1 MAKRK
6 LTGPARPGIDR
17 AMRSLVDALPQFVWI
32 ARPDGSISYNNQR
45 LIDYLARKVEQM
57 EGAGWLEAVHP
68 DDRERV
74 WKAWQTAQIEQTY
87 EIEHRLR
94 HGSGAYRWMLVRGE
108 PQRDSQGAI
117 LYWVGTC
124 TDIEKQK
131 QVEQQLAESKQNLW
145 VLTEMVPQLVWTA
158 RADGQ
163 TDYCNQ
169 RFCDYTGATA
179 EQLLGYGWRQFVHPD
194 DIAHMTVIRDQA
206 FGTGSPYE
214 VEYRLRENKTGRYR
228 WFLVRAM
235 PIRDEAGQL
244 IKWFGTCTDIE
255 DQKHI
260 EDELRQ
266 SQERV
271 NALMNS
277 NVIGISVIEAGR
289 MVDANET
296 FLRMTGYTRE
306 DLQAGRLNVMQ
317 MTAPEY
323 RERTRQAHQE
333 LHARCSLTPY
343 EKEYICQDGS
353 RLPVLVGG
361 TLLRRPS
368 QAIGFVL
375 DNSARKELEQR
386 KDAFISMA
394 SHELRNPLTALKLQ
408 ATLLRRQMDRQGIQA
423 SLPALTSMEH
433 QIDIIT
439 RLVDDLLDVSKM
451 QAGKLE
457 YVWETID
464 LDALLGEI
472 VETMRQTRPDRRIL
486 LSGAIGATL
495 SGDRDRLGQVFT
507 NLLSNA
513 IKYSPAAEPIEVE
526 LSASPE
532 WATVRVRDHGLGIPR
547 EQRER
552 IFERF
557 YRIVDARRRNIAGL
571 GMGLYIVAEIVKS
584 HGGSITV
591 ESSVGQGSTFT
602 VTLPRCRPAEQ
613 K

>member
-1 MAKRK
+1 
-6 LTGPARPGIDR
+6 
-17 AMRSLVDALPQFVWI
+17 MRSLVDALPQFVWI

-74 WKAWQTAQIEQTY
+74 WEAWQTAQIEQTY

-108 PQRDSQGAI
+108 PQRDSQGTI

-131 QVEQQLAESKQNLW
+131 QVEQQLEESKQNLW
-145 VLTEMVPQLVWTA
+145 VLTEMVPQLIWTA

-179 EQLLGYGWRQFVHPD
+179 EQLSGYGWRQFVHPD
-194 DIAHMTVIRDQA
+194 DVAHMTIIRGQA
-206 FGTGSPYE
+206 FSTGSPYE

-255 DQKHI
+255 EQKHI

-296 FLRMTGYTRE
+296 LLRMTGYTRE

-333 LHARCSLTPY
+333 LHARRSLTPY

-361 TLLRRPS
+361 ILLQRPS

-408 ATLLRRQMDRQGIQA
+408 ATLLRRQMDRQGIQT
-423 SLPALTSMEH
+423 SLPALASMEH

-464 LDALLGEI
+464 LDALLSEI
-472 VETMRQTRPDRRIL
+472 VETMRQTRPDRCIL
-486 LSGAIGATL
+486 LGGAIGAPLT
-495 SGDRDRLGQVFT
+495 GDRDRLGQVFT

-513 IKYSPAAEPIEVE
+513 IKYSTAAEPIEVE

-532 WATVRVRDHGLGIPR
+532 CATIRVRDHGLGIPR
-547 EQRER
+547 EQRDR

-557 YRIVDARRRNIAGL
+557 YRVVDARRRTIAGL

-591 ESSVGQGSTFT
+591 DSCVGQGSTFT

-613 K
+613 G